1 MKPDFSES
9 QVKALLR
16 VAVKGPRRAVPLHAD
31 LLERV
36 AIPTTPVAELRQI
49 KERAKALLHEAA
61 DRSQRDGAQLLYHA
75 AVAAA
80 FVHHAAEISG
90 RPMHKQHAL
99 YQRFATMWEGHA
111 IGRLFRDA
119 AARIGGPGRVE

>member
-1 MKPDFSES
+1 MKPDLSES

-16 VAVKGPRRAVPLHAD
+16 VASKAPRHAPPPHAE
-31 LLERV
+31 LLARV
-36 AIPTTPVAELRQI
+36 TAATTPVAELREI
-49 KERAKALLHEAA
+49 KERAKALLHEAQ
-61 DRSQRDGAQLLYHA
+61 DRPQRDAAQVLYHA

-99 YQRFATMWEGHA
+99 YERLATAWAGHGV
-111 IGRLFRDA
+111 GRLFHDA
-119 AARIGGPGRVE
+119 AARLAGPEQAE

>member
-1 MKPDFSES
+1 MKPDLSES

-16 VAVKGPRRAVPLHAD
+16 VASKAPRGSVPLHGD
-31 LLERV
+31 LLDRV
-36 AIPTTPVAELRQI
+36 SGGTVAVAELREI
-49 KERAKALLHEAA
+49 KERAKALLHDAT

-80 FVHHAAEISG
+80 FVHHGAEISG

-99 YQRFATMWEGHA
+99 YQRFATTWDGHA

-119 AARIGGPGRVE
+119 AARIAERGQVE

>member
-1 MKPDFSES
+1 MKPDLSES

-16 VAVKGPRRAVPLHAD
+16 VASKAPRGAVPPHAE
-31 LLERV
+31 LLDRV
-36 AIPTTPVAELRQI
+36 SSGTTAVAELREI
-49 KERAKALLHEAA
+49 KERAKVLLHEAA
-61 DRSQRDGAQLLYHA
+61 DRSQRDAAQLLYHA

-90 RPMHKQHAL
+90 RPMQKQHAL
-99 YQRFATMWEGHA
+99 YQRFATTWDGHA

-119 AARIGGPGRVE
+119 AARLAGPGQVE